1 MIQDFLSFLFGS
13 NYLMYVIILIII
25 NSVQY
30 HLYIKR
36 LQIKSKNLAFQTN
49 DQTVMS
55 HENNQTGEKL
65 LAVFIK
71 SIQRIQISL
80 CSLYWYKI
88 TLGSLLWKRPF
99 LFNVHIV
106 SSFCVF
112 FLVFLFILLS
122 NFYTPLVCF
131 YPFFVVFVL
140 FCCCFSTGWKA
151 ACLSNCIKFW
161 EVGLNVIRQK
171 KTKYIIYITAG
182 P

>member
-1 MIQDFLSFLFGS
+1 
-13 NYLMYVIILIII
+13 MYVIILIII

-49 DQTVMS
+49 DLTVMS

-88 TLGSLLWKRPF
+88 TLCSLL
-99 LFNVHIV
+99 
-106 SSFCVF
+106 
-112 FLVFLFILLS
+112 
-122 NFYTPLVCF
+122 
-131 YPFFVVFVL
+131 
-140 FCCCFSTGWKA
+140 
-151 ACLSNCIKFW
+151 
-161 EVGLNVIRQK
+161 
-171 KTKYIIYITAG
+171 
-182 P
+182 